1 MLIKK
6 FESRWIR
13 FWMRHAGLSRTGR
26 IATRL
31 ATWFAPPYKSRSHLA
46 IYNSKGYI
54 APSANIRH
62 GNLKLGAHVFI
73 GDRVIIYQ
81 SDGGSV
87 ELADHVKLYAD
98 IILETGEGGHLTIGA
113 ETHIQPRCQ
122 LMSYEGPL
130 QIGRRVEI
138 APNCAFYPY
147 DHGFAPGENIR
158 NQPLTTKGGIIIGD
172 DVWLGVGVIV
182 LDGVRIGTGA
192 VIGAG
197 AVVTKNIPDNAI
209 AFGVPAQVVKMR
221 SDLAQ
226 KDENAA

>member
-1 MLIKK
+1 
-6 FESRWIR
+6 
-13 FWMRHAGLSRTGR
+13 MRHAGLSRTGR

-31 ATWFAPPYKSRSHLA
+31 AACFAPSYKSRSYLA
-46 IYNSKGYI
+46 GLNPKGYI
-54 APSANIRH
+54 APSANIWH

-98 IILETGEGGHLTIGA
+98 IIIETGEGGNLTIGA

-122 LMSYEGPL
+122 LMSYQGPL

-147 DHGFAPGENIR
+147 DHGFAPGKHIR
-158 NQPLTTKGGIIIGD
+158 NQPLKTKGGIIIGD

-182 LDGVRIGTGA
+182 LDGVKIGDGA

-209 AFGVPAQVVKMR
+209 AFGAPAKVVKMR
-221 SDLAQ
+221 SDL
-226 KDENAA
+226 KNEILEPVSKL